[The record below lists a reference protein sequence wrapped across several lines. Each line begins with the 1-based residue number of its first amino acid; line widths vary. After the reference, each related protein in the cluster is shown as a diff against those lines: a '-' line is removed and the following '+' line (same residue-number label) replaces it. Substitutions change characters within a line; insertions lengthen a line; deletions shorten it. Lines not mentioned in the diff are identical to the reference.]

1 MRLLTVSILLAT
13 TALAGCAATSA
24 SGPASSKIEAQ
35 AALKIEPVKTNGGK
49 TAGLDYA
56 VIDINSAVL
65 NYLGDTTS
73 PTIAGSFG
81 ASKGGIPSLPLGVG
95 DIIQVS
101 VFESQAGGLFIPA
114 DAGSRPGN
122 YITLPQQSID
132 REGNITV
139 PYAGKIKASGRF
151 IDEVQKEI
159 EERLAN
165 RAIEPQ
171 IMISRLTIRS
181 AQVAV
186 LGDVND
192 AAKIQIS
199 EGGSRILDVISEAG
213 GLSAPNV
220 ESYVTL
226 TRRGR
231 SARISYNHLIST
243 PAENIYVAP
252 NDTIVVER
260 ERRTYM
266 AFGASG
272 ANGRFEFEDA
282 DLKLADALGKA
293 GGLLDSRADPA
304 QVYIYRTVNRDLL
317 VKLGADTS
325 KFQGEA
331 IPVVF
336 RANLREPSTFF
347 VASKFPMQHG
357 DIIYVTNSTAT
368 ELYKFLDLVGSVPS
382 TAADVS
388 GNART
393 TRLNIKNF

>member
-1 MRLLTVSILLAT
+1 MRLLTVSVLLAT

-56 VIDINSAVL
+56 LIDINSAVL

-73 PTIAGSFG
+73 TTIAGSFG
-81 ASKGGIPSLPLGVG
+81 GGKGGIPSLPLGVG
-95 DIIQVS
+95 DVIQVS

-139 PYAGKIKASGRF
+139 PYAGKIRASGRF

-186 LGDVND
+186 LGDVNN

-231 SARISYNHLIST
+231 SARISYNHLIAT

-252 NDTIVVER
+252 NDTIIVER

-304 QVYIYRTVNRDLL
+304 QVYIYRTVSRELL
-317 VKLGADTS
+317 VKLGANVS
-325 KFQGEA
+325 KFRGEA
-331 IPVVF
+331 VPVVF
-336 RANLREPSTFF
+336 RANLRDPSTFF

-388 GNART
+388 ANARS